1 MTQWRSA
8 HAVGPRA
15 TGFMAIRRLQGPM
28 RGLRSLSVIALCLV
42 SLVTGGIAVR
52 VVLLLPQT
60 RPGSVLLGVSVLV
73 LSVLWVGTRSRPA
86 TTAYW

>member
-1 MTQWRSA
+1 MPMS
-8 HAVGPRA
+8 GPRA
-15 TGFMAIRRLQGPM
+15 TGFMAVRPLQVPM
-28 RGLRSLSVIALCLV
+28 RGLRSLSVMALCLV

-73 LSVLWVGTRSRPA
+73 IGVLWVATRSSPA
-86 TTAYW
+86 TTPYW

>member
-1 MTQWRSA
+1 
-8 HAVGPRA
+8 
-15 TGFMAIRRLQGPM
+15 M